1 MGKTYL
7 RYDPA
12 DTFGVI
18 ASSAGGA
25 RAVLLPASTAL
36 ARSVGARAVVAAAPA
51 IDTVLLWH
59 VRHGTVLRRL
69 ADPAARATA
78 GVVTALAVSADG
90 RLLAA
95 GHADGSVRL
104 YSTALGGGAGGRT
117 AVADGG
123 TSVVPPLTTFNGH
136 RAGVSSLA
144 FALPPVTGDG
154 GGGGDSRRGL
164 GSPPASAR
172 LVSGSN
178 DGDIILWDLD
188 AQRGL
193 FRLHAAHTDA
203 VTSLVLFDG
212 HGRSVVS
219 ASKDGLVRVWDA
231 ATQHCVQTVVG
242 HRGAIWGAVVD
253 ERQQLLVT
261 ASADEHLRV
270 FAVGRPGGGGDGA
283 GPAADVANGPDA
295 AAVRDVTADTPLL
308 TARGSVTRKSIR
320 GRAVSVAMVPVGGSG
335 GAVLAVH
342 ANERAVELF
351 AVRSAADA
359 EKHRKRRRKRR
370 AEKRKVLPAA
380 GAGAADAPPA
390 AAADADS
397 DDGGGVG
404 GAADEDALCAR
415 DYLTHTRTMAVPHRV
430 AGVSFLQRTTYGS
443 DVSSVGG
450 GSAAAAAP
458 AAATT
463 SVTMLVQQVNN
474 CLEAHK
480 VPVSP
485 TVPVDADNARI
496 ATVDAAGHR
505 GAIRGLALSPDG
517 ATLLS
522 AAACGGV
529 KFWDA
534 ATASLLRS
542 ATLPG
547 RATTASF
554 LPGDPRYALVGTD
567 SGGLFLLHA
576 PSAAVVGS
584 LPRAHGDAAVWS
596 VVPAG
601 RGGRADAA
609 PVMISGG
616 SDKTVKF
623 WDVSAVGEPPAPP
636 PPASSRRGGAAK
648 KKSHPKKR
656 KAASVAAAREDDG
669 SDDDSEQS
677 ASSSEDEDGAAVA
690 AREAA
695 AEVAAAGG
703 VVLTR
708 TLQLTEEVLCV
719 RTAAPIASGGVGGGG
734 PRQLLVSLLDATVRR
749 FDAETL
755 TPLGSLY
762 GHALP
767 VTSMSTSSDGVLVA
781 TASADRTVKVWGL
794 DFGDCRRSLRAHTA
808 AATAVVFQPATH
820 YLFTGGRDGAV
831 RYWDADTATHIA
843 DLEGHRGDVAAL
855 LLSGDGEL
863 LASASADGALR
874 TWRRTDAPLFPEEEA
889 ARRADAAADTA
900 IEADDAIAAARARGG
915 LEVGAPPSAVAAILD
930 AAGEA
935 SAPVKRS
942 VDAVAGGERLLAALT
957 DADGEADPDTG
968 APRVSLAKLLGRT
981 PDTHVLVTL
990 ESIRPADVEAALL
1003 LLPLHAA
1010 MRLLGVV
1017 ARLLGGAP
1025 ADGAGD
1031 GDGED
1036 DSGDDSGSGGG
1047 GGGGSGGVPA
1057 AGAGAASDA
1066 SVELLV
1072 RVGVSLLRSH
1082 HEQVVGGALPRA
1094 RLAALRDA
1102 MRHRVGQ
1109 LEAVV
1114 GFGQAGLRFWA
1125 DALAERDDA
1134 PFRDAAARVA
1144 IVQAAAAA
1152 GGKAG
1157 GGGAKKKKKKKGAAN
1172 KAKRPRT

>member
-1 MGKTYL
+1 MVKTYL
-7 RYDPA
+7 RYEPA

-36 ARSVGARAVVAAAPA
+36 SRSVGARALVAAAPA
-51 IDTVLLWH
+51 IDSVLLWH

-78 GVVTALAVSADG
+78 GVVTALAVSVDG

-104 YSTALGGGAGGRT
+104 YSTALGGEGAAGRT
-117 AVADGG
+117 AIADGG
-123 TSVVPPLTTFNGH
+123 PSVVPPLTTFNGH
-136 RAGVSSLA
+136 RSGVSALA
-144 FALPPVTGDG
+144 FALPPVTGDD
-154 GGGGDSRRGL
+154 GDAGRRGPVNPL
-164 GSPPASAR
+164 ASAR

-188 AQRGL
+188 SQRGL

-203 VTSLVLFDG
+203 ITSLVLFDA
-212 HGRSVVS
+212 HGRSLVS
-219 ASKDGLVRVWDA
+219 TSKDGLVRVWDV

-242 HRGAIWGAVVD
+242 HRGAIWGTVVD
-253 ERQQLLVT
+253 ERQRLLIT
-261 ASADEHLRV
+261 ASADRHLRA
-270 FAVGRPGGGGDGA
+270 FAVGRPDGHRDGA
-283 GPAADVANGPDA
+283 APAGDTANVADA
-295 AAVRDVTADTPLL
+295 AAGVRDVTVDTPLL
-308 TARGSVTRKSIR
+308 APLGSVERKSIR
-320 GRAVSVAMVPVGGSG
+320 GRAVSVAMVPAGVGG

-370 AEKRKVLPAA
+370 AEKRKALAA
-380 GAGAADAPPA
+380 GGGVPPDRVAPPVA
-390 AAADADS
+390 GTDTDS
-397 DDGGGVG
+397 DDAGGVG
-404 GAADEDALCAR
+404 VPTDEDALCAR
-415 DYLTHTRTMAVPHRV
+415 DYLIHTRTMVVPHRV
-430 AGVSFLQRTTYGS
+430 AGVSFLQHTTYGS
-443 DVSSVGG
+443 DAGSGRGG
-450 GSAAAAAP
+450 YARAAASSAS
-458 AAATT
+458 TT

-534 ATASLLRS
+534 GTASLLRS

-567 SGGLFLLHA
+567 SGGLYLLHA
-576 PSAAVVGS
+576 FSAAVVGS
-584 LPRAHGDAAVWS
+584 IPRAHGDAAVWS
-596 VVPAG
+596 VIPAE

-609 PVMISGG
+609 PVMVSGG

-623 WDVSAVGEPPAPP
+623 WDVSAVGELPAPP
-636 PPASSRRGGAAK
+636 RPLPSRRGEATKRKAQR
-648 KKSHPKKR
+648 KKR
-656 KAASVAAAREDDG
+656 KAAAVTAGRDGDD
-669 SDDDSEQS
+669 SDDDIEQS
-677 ASSSEDEDGAAVA
+677 ASSSEDEDDAAAA

-695 AEVAAAGG
+695 AEAAAAGG

-719 RTAAPIASGGVGGGG
+719 RTAAPIASGGGGGGG

-749 FDAETL
+749 FDVETL
-755 TPLGSLY
+755 APLGSLY

-820 YLFTGGRDGAV
+820 YLFSGGRDGAV

-874 TWRRTDAPLFPEEEA
+874 TWRRTDTPLFPEEEA
-889 ARRADAAADTA
+889 SRRADAAADTA
-900 IEADDAIAAARARGG
+900 IEADDATAAARARGG

-930 AAGEA
+930 AGGEA

-957 DADGEADPDTG
+957 DGDGETDPDTG
-968 APRVSLAKLLGRT
+968 APRVSMAKLLGRT
-981 PDTHVLVTL
+981 PDTHVLATL
-990 ESIRPADVEAALL
+990 ESIRPADVEAALV

-1010 MRLLGVV
+1010 MRLLGTVG
-1017 ARLLGGAP
+1017 RLLAGAG

-1031 GDGED
+1031 GDGN
-1036 DSGDDSGSGGG
+1036 GDGDGDRDNDGGG
-1047 GGGGSGGVPA
+1047 GGGGGGVTTV
-1057 AGAGAASDA
+1057 GAGAASDA

-1072 RVGVSLLRSH
+1072 RVGVSLLHSH

-1102 MRHRVGQ
+1102 MRHRVGR

-1144 IVQAAAAA
+1144 IVKAAAA
-1152 GGKAG
+1152 GGGGKAG
-1157 GGGAKKKKKKKGAAN
+1157 GAAKKKKKGVN

>member
-95 GHADGSVRL
+95 GHADGS
-104 YSTALGGGAGGRT
+104 
-117 AVADGG
+117 
-123 TSVVPPLTTFNGH
+123 
-136 RAGVSSLA
+136 
-144 FALPPVTGDG
+144 
-154 GGGGDSRRGL
+154 
-164 GSPPASAR
+164 
-172 LVSGSN
+172 
-178 DGDIILWDLD
+178 
-188 AQRGL
+188 RGL

-351 AVRSAADA
+351 A
-359 EKHRKRRRKRR
+359 
-370 AEKRKVLPAA
+370 
-380 GAGAADAPPA
+380 
-390 AAADADS
+390 
-397 DDGGGVG
+397 
-404 GAADEDALCAR
+404 
-415 DYLTHTRTMAVPHRV
+415 
-430 AGVSFLQRTTYGS
+430 RTTYGS

-623 WDVSAVGEPPAPP
+623 WD
-636 PPASSRRGGAAK
+636 
-648 KKSHPKKR
+648 
-656 KAASVAAAREDDG
+656 
-669 SDDDSEQS
+669 
-677 ASSSEDEDGAAVA
+677 
-690 AREAA
+690 
-695 AEVAAAGG
+695 
-703 VVLTR
+703 
-708 TLQLTEEVLCV
+708 
-719 RTAAPIASGGVGGGG
+719 
-734 PRQLLVSLLDATVRR
+734 LLVSLLDATVRR

-935 SAPVKRS
+935 LSAAAVVAVCTALRRLS
-942 VDAVAGGERLLAALT
+942 LRGQLTRADALMVADLSNICHLHDLEVWGALT
-957 DADGEADPDTG
+957 PG
-968 APRVSLAKLLGRT
+968 ALSALSLPVIPSLTSLFVRATVGNTSGLATALSGRSLVALGLPRMPRSA
-981 PDTHVLVTL
+981 
-990 ESIRPADVEAALL
+990 AEAAL
-1003 LLPLHAA
+1003 AA
-1010 MRLLGVV
+1010 T
-1017 ARLLGGAP
+1017 A
-1025 ADGAGD
+1025 
-1031 GDGED
+1031 
-1036 DSGDDSGSGGG
+1036 
-1047 GGGGSGGVPA
+1047 
-1057 AGAGAASDA
+1057 
-1066 SVELLV
+1066 
-1072 RVGVSLLRSH
+1072 
-1082 HEQVVGGALPRA
+1082 ALPRHLFIPSDRTEA
-1094 RLAALRDA
+1094 SMAVDGAAVARHPASGAVEVLSLWPVDVGSFVAATGTALYGLKDLTLHVLNWSEWLGRLASRPQAPA
-1102 MRHRVGQ
+1102 ATT
-1109 LEAVV
+1109 AV
-1114 GFGQAGLRFWA
+1114 
-1125 DALAERDDA
+1125 
-1134 PFRDAAARVA
+1134 
-1144 IVQAAAAA
+1144 
-1152 GGKAG
+1152 
-1157 GGGAKKKKKKKGAAN
+1157 
-1172 KAKRPRT
+1172 RP

>member
-78 GVVTALAVSADG
+78 GVVTALAVSTDG

-117 AVADGG
+117 AVGDGG
-123 TSVVPPLTTFNGH
+123 ASVVPPLTTFNGH
-136 RAGVSSLA
+136 RAGVSALA
-144 FALPPVTGDG
+144 FALPLVVSGG

-261 ASADEHLRV
+261 ASADEHLRT
-270 FAVGRPGGGGDGA
+270 FAVGRPDEKGDGA
-283 GPAADVANGPDA
+283 ATAADAANGHDA
-295 AAVRDVTADTPLL
+295 VAVQDVTADTPLL
-308 TARGSVTRKSIR
+308 TALGSVARKSIR
-320 GRAVSVAMVPVGGSG
+320 GRAVSIAMVPTGGSG

-351 AVRSAADA
+351 AVRSATDA

-370 AEKRKVLPAA
+370 AEKRKVLA
-380 GAGAADAPPA
+380 GAGGVTPDGSAPST

-397 DDGGGVG
+397 DDGDGVDV
-404 GAADEDALCAR
+404 ADDEDALCAR

-443 DVSSVGG
+443 DVASGG
-450 GSAAAAAP
+450 FGSAAALPPAP
-458 AAATT
+458 TT

-485 TVPVDADNARI
+485 TVPVDADNARM

-609 PVMISGG
+609 PVMVSGG

-636 PPASSRRGGAAK
+636 PAPPSRRGGAAK
-648 KKSHPKKR
+648 KKGQPKKR
-656 KAASVAAAREDDG
+656 KAAALVAARGDNDSDDG
-669 SDDDSEQS
+669 SEQS
-677 ASSSEDEDGAAVA
+677 ASSSEAEDGALVA

-695 AEVAAAGG
+695 AEAAAAGG

-900 IEADDAIAAARARGG
+900 IEADDATAAARARGG

-930 AAGEA
+930 ASGEA

-957 DADGEADPDTG
+957 DGDGEVDPDTG

-1010 MRLLGVV
+1010 MRLLGTV

-1025 ADGAGD
+1025 ADGVGD
-1031 GDGED
+1031 GDGD
-1036 DSGDDSGSGGG
+1036 GAGDRGDDGGGSGGG
-1047 GGGGSGGVPA
+1047 GDGGVPA

-1102 MRHRVGQ
+1102 MRHRVGR

-1144 IVQAAAAA
+1144 VVQAAAA
-1152 GGKAG
+1152 G
-1157 GGGAKKKKKKKGAAN
+1157 GGGKPGGAAKKKKKGAK